1 MKESQSI
8 VVLAFFLVAALI
20 VTAGF
25 VFRRAELEV
34 NRTYVTPQEAKAM
47 IETDHSVVVIDVSP
61 YFFNKGHLPGALNF
75 PKCAL
80 SYALPS
86 FDKSK
91 TYLVYCHGF
100 GIPMRSYCRL
110 KESGIKNV
118 YTLLG
123 NYGAWVDAGYPVEN

>member
-8 VVLAFFLVAALI
+8 VVLCFFLVVVLI

-25 VFRRAELEV
+25 VFKRAQLEIT
-34 NRTYVTPQEAKAM
+34 RIYITPQEAKAM
-47 IETDHSVVVIDVSP
+47 VDANHDLVVIDVSP
-61 YFFNKGHLPGALNF
+61 YFYDKGHLPGALNY
-75 PKCAL
+75 PKCAIN
-80 SYALPS
+80 YAIS
-86 FDKSK
+86 GFNKDK

-100 GIPMRSYCRL
+100 GSPAGSYCKL
-110 KESGIKNV
+110 KDAGIKNI